1 MVGFRFCLG
10 VLLLLWKC
18 HLVRAAQ
25 PLESACFLCHQNQKR
40 FSANFNSVTKT
51 TLNARTLSLRL
62 IRLDSQKLS
71 WCWFLN
77 LIWKSLSKAYGDTK
91 PRLRK
96 AFKGF
101 MFWKTASLGF
111 PVPLPY
117 KNNSC
122 ALWIMIYDVV
132 KNKLRLNKITIKAST
147 LDLIHAYRMNK
158 NLLNDWLD
166 SNTLTLR
173 INGVMTIYLWTLNQ
187 AISPI
192 STGFRWAV
200 IMAP

>member
-1 MVGFRFCLG
+1 MVGFRFCQLLLG
-10 VLLLLWKC
+10 VLLPQWKC

-40 FSANFNSVTKT
+40 FSANFNSVTQA
-51 TLNARTLSLRL
+51 TLDAKTLSLRL
-62 IRLDSQKLS
+62 IRWDSQKLS

-111 PVPLPY
+111 PVPPSLQEQFLCIM
-117 KNNSC
+117 NHD
-122 ALWIMIYDVV
+122 LWCR
-132 KNKLRLNKITIKAST
+132 KNKLRVNKITIKAST

-158 NLLNDWLD
+158 KIFW
-166 SNTLTLR
+166 
-173 INGVMTIYLWTLNQ
+173 MTDQIL
-187 AISPI
+187 IPSP
-192 STGFRWAV
+192 
-200 IMAP
+200 